1 MNLQTLKEILK
12 TFEQFRQDILS
23 GEYDTQMILTG
34 ILSFLIET
42 IKYEVDKKKEG
53 GEIYK

>member
-23 GEYDTQMILTG
+23 GECDTKMVLNG
-34 ILSFLIET
+34 MLSFLIEQ
-42 IKYEVDKKKEG
+42 IKYEIEKNKATD
-53 GEIYK
+53 IYK